1 MRVTGDRPSTTAAE
15 DPQVRNARNA
25 VYAVFFGAGF
35 IFASWAS
42 RIPQV
47 RAELGVGPGV
57 LGLVLLSAAV
67 GSAFGTSL
75 SGLLIGWMGEI
86 RTVSTMAWAAVAGML
101 VVAAGCQLGPGG
113 IPEVAG
119 GLFLFGIGNG
129 AWDVAMNVQGAAV
142 ERELHRAILPRF
154 HAGWSI
160 GTVAG
165 AGVGAVMV
173 ALHVPVPVHLIAA
186 ALLIAV
192 AVPAA
197 ARRFLPSA
205 RTADHRDPGQP
216 DPGSPR
222 RRALAAWTDPRTLLI
237 GLFVLCMAFTEGS
250 GNDWLSL
257 GVIDGYHTAA
267 AVGTLTFALFLA
279 AMTAGRWF
287 GPRLIDRYGRVRV
300 LRACSAT
307 ALTGLLMIVFG
318 GVLPVALAGAVLMGL
333 GTSLGFPVGLSAAA
347 DDPRHAAPRVS
358 TAASIGYLAFL
369 AGPPAIGFLA
379 DQVGVLRSLAVTGVL
394 IATAFVLARFTRP
407 LPPAAGRPY
416 TVNPIARSCARPL
429 PVMSAG
435 RQGGSHSQ
443 STRKPETSLTPAS
456 SARIWSSM
464 MLVSGQAAEVSV
476 IVITAVRS
484 CISTR
489 RTNPRST
496 MLTPRSG
503 SITSSRA
510 SRTAAARASGAIP
523 ASPGGSGMAA
533 AAAGAA
539 GAAGGGAEPAWLA
552 CSPAGRSVSSTRQV
566 GLAIQSAVPCA
577 LRRTRTMSSPAST
590 FPSTRMSRAGL
601 SPACSA
607 RAMTRSSSR
616 ATGSQ
621 VRPGPNRSRAWA
633 RTASRPITAPRAA
646 RPSGSARRTCSSPA
660 RSSAASDWP
669 ASVPGSLTGRRPP
682 RSCRP
687 HRPCSRRR

>member
-1 MRVTGDRPSTTAAE
+1 MRVTGGRPSTTAVE

-67 GSAFGTSL
+67 GAAFGTSL

-86 RTVSTMAWAAVAGML
+86 RTVSTMAWAAVAGMV

-173 ALHVPVPVHLIAA
+173 AFHVPVPVHLIAA
-186 ALLIAV
+186 GLLVAV

-237 GLFVLCMAFTEGS
+237 GLFVLCMAFTEGT

-287 GPRLIDRYGRVRV
+287 GPRLIDRYGRVRM

-347 DDPRHAAPRVS
+347 DDPRYAAPRVS

-394 IATAFVLARFTRP
+394 IATAFILARFTRP
-407 LPPAAGRPY
+407 LPQAG
-416 TVNPIARSCARPL
+416 
-429 PVMSAG
+429 
-435 RQGGSHSQ
+435 
-443 STRKPETSLTPAS
+443 
-456 SARIWSSM
+456 
-464 MLVSGQAAEVSV
+464 
-476 IVITAVRS
+476 
-484 CISTR
+484 
-489 RTNPRST
+489 
-496 MLTPRSG
+496 
-503 SITSSRA
+503 
-510 SRTAAARASGAIP
+510 
-523 ASPGGSGMAA
+523 
-533 AAAGAA
+533 
-539 GAAGGGAEPAWLA
+539 
-552 CSPAGRSVSSTRQV
+552 PAGRRAPGELQVPAMSVTPD
-566 GLAIQSAVPCA
+566 GD
-577 LRRTRTMSSPAST
+577 LRVMGGDDDRHLVLPAQ
-590 FPSTRMSRAGL
+590 RGQQAEDRAGVL
-601 SPACSA
+601 
-607 RAMTRSSSR
+607 
-616 ATGSQ
+616 
-621 VRPGPNRSRAWA
+621 
-633 RTASRPITAPRAA
+633 
-646 RPSGSARRTCSSPA
+646 
-660 RSSAASDWP
+660 
-669 ASVPGSLTGRRPP
+669 
-682 RSCRP
+682 
-687 HRPCSRRR
+687 